1 MPKNFLLAMVLV
13 FGALGA
19 PGASMAQQWPDRPV
33 KIVVGYPVGSIG
45 DNVIRRMSEQ
55 LGARLGQPVVIEN
68 RGGAGG
74 YIAVAGVAR
83 ARPDG
88 YTLLLGA
95 ANDYTAI
102 QFLYKDMG
110 FDPVQEFEPVLAL
123 VDVPA
128 VVLINTTSAATT
140 FQEIASY
147 LQSNRGRMGYGS
159 PGIGTAPHLATELIN
174 QSADLGLLHVPYR
187 GAPFTVAALL
197 SNEVQMILADAVV
210 GLQHVRSGKL
220 RAVAVGS
227 DTRLAEFPQA
237 PTLKEIGLGQ
247 VKANTWWGVAA
258 PKGTPRVALDK
269 LRRAFAGALEDQA
282 VQESLRKLGT
292 VPLSG
297 AATDM
302 GALVREDARYWEL
315 AIKKLGVQIN

>member
-1 MPKNFLLAMVLV
+1 
-13 FGALGA
+13 
-19 PGASMAQQWPDRPV
+19 
-33 KIVVGYPVGSIG
+33 
-45 DNVIRRMSEQ
+45 
-55 LGARLGQPVVIEN
+55 
-68 RGGAGG
+68 
-74 YIAVAGVAR
+74 
-83 ARPDG
+83 
-88 YTLLLGA
+88 
-95 ANDYTAI
+95 
-102 QFLYKDMG
+102 
-110 FDPVQEFEPVLAL
+110 
-123 VDVPA
+123 
-128 VVLINTTSAATT
+128 
-140 FQEIASY
+140 
-147 LQSNRGRMGYGS
+147 MGYGS